1 MKAQNVPLDQV
12 YDLFAIRIIIQNS
25 DVMSEIDDCWKV
37 FSLVTNIYEPKPGRM
52 RDWVTKPKITG
63 YESLHITVKMQTNG

>member
-1 MKAQNVPLDQV
+1 
-12 YDLFAIRIIIQNS
+12 
-25 DVMSEIDDCWKV
+25 MSEIDDCWKV